1 MFTSSYPSVQ
11 SRNWSQGFMLAQA
24 TFDRGPNLEVRG
36 QCQKTMDNSRS
47 KDTQIDGNNIQKT
60 TDTK

>member
-1 MFTSSYPSVQ
+1 
-11 SRNWSQGFMLAQA
+11 MLAQA

-36 QCQKTMDNSRS
+36 QMS
-47 KDTQIDGNNIQKT
+47 KDKRQWTIVNQKTQIDGNNIQKT